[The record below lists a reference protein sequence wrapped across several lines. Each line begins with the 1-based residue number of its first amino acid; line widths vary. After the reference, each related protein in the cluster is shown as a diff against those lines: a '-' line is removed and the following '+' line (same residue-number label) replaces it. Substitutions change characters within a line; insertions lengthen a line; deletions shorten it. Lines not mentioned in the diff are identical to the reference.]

1 MVTKEDLERKYK
13 NLSNSEL
20 LNIIENK
27 FNYTELAVIV
37 ALEEISRRNITEKD
51 ISKFKK
57 EKIKEAEE
65 FVVKNIVDDLTFFQK
80 IFYYFLWLP
89 FFTFAFRANLYHD
102 GYILKY
108 KQANY
113 YSWLGFLCVLF
124 VSILDTKFEFSF
136 FVFLIIWMILFIP
149 CYYFDEFFNRNV
161 QIKKLRQIYKQNGK
175 ENLENKQ

>member
-80 IFYYFLWLP
+80 IFQAP
-89 FFTFAFRANLYHD
+89 HHQERNL
-102 GYILKY
+102 
-108 KQANY
+108 
-113 YSWLGFLCVLF
+113 S
-124 VSILDTKFEFSF
+124 
-136 FVFLIIWMILFIP
+136 
-149 CYYFDEFFNRNV
+149 
-161 QIKKLRQIYKQNGK
+161 QNH
-175 ENLENKQ
+175 L